1 MVAAVTAAATV
12 LCAKQH
18 NHCAAPD
25 FPSFLQTT
33 RFAQKTSFYLIQTL
47 LIWGSREPERKAVA
61 ILMARFASPPIIL
74 ENLLLH
80 GYIVSLKTPLF
91 RATKGKLDTIKG
103 KAK

>member
-1 MVAAVTAAATV
+1 
-12 LCAKQH
+12 
-18 NHCAAPD
+18 
-25 FPSFLQTT
+25 
-33 RFAQKTSFYLIQTL
+33 
-47 LIWGSREPERKAVA
+47 
-61 ILMARFASPPIIL
+61 MARFASPPIIL